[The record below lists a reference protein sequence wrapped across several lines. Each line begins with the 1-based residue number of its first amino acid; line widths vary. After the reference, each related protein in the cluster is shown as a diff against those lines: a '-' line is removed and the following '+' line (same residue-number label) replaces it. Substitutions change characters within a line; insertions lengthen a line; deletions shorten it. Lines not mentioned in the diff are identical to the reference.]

1 MEWIKIETKRK
12 IHNRRL
18 LSGKDLLIK
27 YDELYLTGMYL
38 LDDFWYY
45 DVSGELSKLMFQDK
59 VTQVSIID
67 ETNYLLSRRK
77 RTNLSHHRWYSVR
90 AQCGTHRPMPR
101 SYYRNHQSRSSSATA
116 SPEWVIHRRQDRLV
130 QNTQRYG
137 IHYQKFINQN
147 QYGRKVRNNNKERLE
162 GII

>member
-12 IHNRRL
+12 IHNKRL
-18 LSGKDLLIK
+18 LSGKYLLIK

-67 ETNYLLSRRK
+67 ETNYYISRRK
-77 RTNLSHHRWYSVR
+77 RTNLSHHR
-90 AQCGTHRPMPR
+90 
-101 SYYRNHQSRSSSATA
+101 
-116 SPEWVIHRRQDRLV
+116 
-130 QNTQRYG
+130 
-137 IHYQKFINQN
+137 
-147 QYGRKVRNNNKERLE
+147 
-162 GII
+162 

>member
-12 IHNRRL
+12 IHNKRL
-18 LSGKDLLIK
+18 LAGKDLLIK

-67 ETNYLLSRRK
+67 ETNYFLQRRK
-77 RTNLSHHRWYSVR
+77 RTSLIHHR
-90 AQCGTHRPMPR
+90 
-101 SYYRNHQSRSSSATA
+101 
-116 SPEWVIHRRQDRLV
+116 
-130 QNTQRYG
+130 
-137 IHYQKFINQN
+137 
-147 QYGRKVRNNNKERLE
+147 
-162 GII
+162 

>member
-12 IHNRRL
+12 IHNKSL

-67 ETNYLLSRRK
+67 ETNCFLSRRK
-77 RTNLSHHRWYSVR
+77 RTNLSHHR
-90 AQCGTHRPMPR
+90 
-101 SYYRNHQSRSSSATA
+101 
-116 SPEWVIHRRQDRLV
+116 
-130 QNTQRYG
+130 
-137 IHYQKFINQN
+137 
-147 QYGRKVRNNNKERLE
+147 
-162 GII
+162 

>member
-12 IHNRRL
+12 IHNKRL

-27 YDELYLTGMYL
+27 YNELYLTGMYI

-67 ETNYLLSRRK
+67 ETNYYISRRK
-77 RTNLSHHRWYSVR
+77 RTNLSYHR
-90 AQCGTHRPMPR
+90 
-101 SYYRNHQSRSSSATA
+101 
-116 SPEWVIHRRQDRLV
+116 
-130 QNTQRYG
+130 
-137 IHYQKFINQN
+137 
-147 QYGRKVRNNNKERLE
+147 
-162 GII
+162 

>member
-12 IHNRRL
+12 ILNKRL

-27 YDELYLTGMYL
+27 YNELYLTGMYL

-67 ETNYLLSRRK
+67 KTNYFLQRRK
-77 RTNLSHHRWYSVR
+77 RTSLSHHR
-90 AQCGTHRPMPR
+90 
-101 SYYRNHQSRSSSATA
+101 
-116 SPEWVIHRRQDRLV
+116 
-130 QNTQRYG
+130 
-137 IHYQKFINQN
+137 
-147 QYGRKVRNNNKERLE
+147 
-162 GII
+162 

>member
-1 MEWIKIETKRK
+1 MEWIKIETKIK

-38 LDDFWYY
+38 LDDFLYY

-67 ETNYLLSRRK
+67 ETNYYLQRRE
-77 RTNLSHHRWYSVR
+77 RTSLIHHS
-90 AQCGTHRPMPR
+90 
-101 SYYRNHQSRSSSATA
+101 
-116 SPEWVIHRRQDRLV
+116 
-130 QNTQRYG
+130 
-137 IHYQKFINQN
+137 
-147 QYGRKVRNNNKERLE
+147 
-162 GII
+162 

>member
-12 IHNRRL
+12 IHNKRL

-67 ETNYLLSRRK
+67 ETNYYLSRRK
-77 RTNLSHHRWYSVR
+77 RTSLSHHR
-90 AQCGTHRPMPR
+90 
-101 SYYRNHQSRSSSATA
+101 
-116 SPEWVIHRRQDRLV
+116 
-130 QNTQRYG
+130 
-137 IHYQKFINQN
+137 
-147 QYGRKVRNNNKERLE
+147 
-162 GII
+162 